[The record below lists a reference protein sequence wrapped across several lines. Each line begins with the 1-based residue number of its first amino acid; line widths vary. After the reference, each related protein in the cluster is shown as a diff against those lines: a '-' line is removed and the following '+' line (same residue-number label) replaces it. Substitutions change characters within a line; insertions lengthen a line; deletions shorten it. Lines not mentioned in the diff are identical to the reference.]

1 MALFFYLQ
9 NKNCRLLVHSNL
21 RSAGEVAK
29 SERTY
34 CHDGDSAANLPLV
47 KATRSKVLSTP

>member
-34 CHDGDSAANLPLV
+34 CHYGDSAANLPLV